1 MISSELAHKLDR
13 AGLVWQPRLHDFFW
27 MPGRDFGDRLFVIS
41 DLQVYLELYQD
52 WPMVTFHGSM
62 EWALDY
68 VMQSDVVW
76 IPLEE
81 QLREQL
87 VARVDWL
94 GLEFAGESYVCRI
107 KIASEQHSFGA
118 SKWQ

>member
-1 MISSELAHKLDR
+1 
-13 AGLVWQPRLHDFFW
+13 
-27 MPGRDFGDRLFVIS
+27 
-41 DLQVYLELYQD
+41 
-52 WPMVTFHGSM
+52 MVTFHGSM

-118 SKWQ
+118 SNGSDAYGEALLFLLLQASRQNDGS